1 MTRLI
6 RSFLAM
12 GITLGLL
19 GLVTADV
26 HAQSTAD
33 AKRGL
38 KAQKKFYKVP
48 GMIEVEIRAMRTTLM
63 MTGYVPTEELKA
75 QCDDLA
81 SGIRGIKDVRNRV
94 RVREPDSATATD
106 EELQAKIRKKIKDDE
121 ELDRAFESGKFEV
134 AITDGN
140 VVLTG
145 KVKDWSLAGSLL
157 GAVKDARGI
166 KTINFDKLKY

>member
-1 MTRLI
+1 MSRLI
-6 RSFLAM
+6 RSFFAV
-12 GITLGLL
+12 GIALGLL
-19 GLVTADV
+19 GLATADV

-38 KAQKKFYKVP
+38 KAAKKFYKVP

-75 QCDDLA
+75 QADELA
-81 SGIRGIKDVRNRV
+81 SGIRGIKDIRNRI
-94 RVREPDSATATD
+94 RVREPDTATATD
-106 EELQAKIRKKIKDDE
+106 DELEAKIRKKISDDE
-121 ELDRAFESGKFEV
+121 ELDRAFESGKFKV

-145 KVKDWSLAGSLL
+145 KVKDWALAGSLL
-157 GAVKDARGI
+157 GAVRDARAV
-166 KTINFDKLKY
+166 KTIDFDKLKY